1 MNYFLSRN
9 LKKFLSIA
17 VLCAATA
24 ITTQAQ
30 QQVVNPNPGMSV
42 REQLM
47 RSPLNKSRQERV
59 QEILNYAASFKG
71 TRYVYGTMGPNSFDC
86 SGFTS
91 YVFKNFGIKLDR
103 SSRGQV
109 ANGRH
114 VAKDKVL
121 PGDLVF
127 FGNRGNSRVG
137 HVGIVYE
144 VDDKGF
150 KFIHAATR
158 SGITINHITD
168 TYYQTRYRGACRV
181 ID

>member
-1 MNYFLSRN
+1 
-9 LKKFLSIA
+9 
-17 VLCAATA
+17 
-24 ITTQAQ
+24 
-30 QQVVNPNPGMSV
+30 MSV

-103 SSRGQV
+103 TSRGQV
-109 ANGRH
+109 ADGRQ
-114 VAKDKVL
+114 VAKDQVL

-137 HVGIVYE
+137 HVGIVYD
-144 VDDKGF
+144 VDEGAGIVWTIEFQNGDGTT
-150 KFIHAATR
+150 IWSGTTAQSAA
-158 SGITINHITD
+158 
-168 TYYQTRYRGACRV
+168 A
-181 ID
+181 

>member
-1 MNYFLSRN
+1 
-9 LKKFLSIA
+9 
-17 VLCAATA
+17 
-24 ITTQAQ
+24 
-30 QQVVNPNPGMSV
+30 MSV

-91 YVFKNFGIKLDR
+91 YVFKKFGVQLNR
-103 SSRGQV
+103 SSRDQV
-109 ANGRH
+109 ANGYH
-114 VAKDKVL
+114 VAKDQVK

-127 FGNRGNSRVG
+127 FGNRSNSRIG
-137 HVGIVYE
+137 HVGIVFE
-144 VDDKGF
+144 VDPNGGF
-150 KFIHAATR
+150 RFIHAATR
-158 SGITINHITD
+158 TGITINHINES
-168 TYYQTRYRGACRV
+168 YYRQRYRSAVRV